1 MPEKKIDL
9 PNYEVIVSVKN
20 KKYFC
25 RIPELSLFGKGN
37 DLESSYQELM
47 KKKEEFIKEIEE
59 YQSEDDFIPPS
70 TTWFRED
77 RGQLGPS
84 ITKYGLTDFLIKAG
98 IVGVMIL
105 IIVTI
110 ASNTIGG
117 GIRNVI
123 NSSLTMVDRQIES
136 TLSASSK
143 RVEGGLVRMGGNI
156 RSEIKNE
163 LYKAV
168 DHPIDAEREEKIIK
182 NIRVV
187 VNRWKPFVKELR
199 PLLEELGM
207 AEKKN

>member
-9 PNYEVIVSVKN
+9 PNYEVIVSAKN
-20 KKYFC
+20 EKYFC

-77 RGQLGPS
+77 RGQLGHS
-84 ITKYGLTDFLIKAG
+84 ITKYGLMDFLIKAG
-98 IVGVMIL
+98 IIGVMVL
-105 IIVTI
+105 IIVSI

-163 LYKAV
+163 LYKAA

>member
-1 MPEKKIDL
+1 MTEKKIDL

-20 KKYFC
+20 EKYFC

-70 TTWFRED
+70 TTWFREGS
-77 RGQLGPS
+77 GQLGPS
-84 ITKYGLTDFLIKAG
+84 ITKYSLMDFLIKAG
-98 IVGVMIL
+98 IVGLMLL
-105 IIVTI
+105 IIVII

-123 NSSLTMVDRQIES
+123 NSSLTMVDRQIER
-136 TLSASSK
+136 TLSSSSK